1 MHTIKPF
8 DHEGLIHASSS
19 VELIITIEEHVVN
32 GGLGSAVLESFS
44 DHGITKNVVRFGIP
58 DLFAKQYGSQNTLMS
73 SFGLDSNNISKKITT
88 DHKITDGESLIGGGT
103 MPDKKLLTPIIS
115 IENQNID
122 NVLTIL
128 SNQDIPLIPR
138 VSENKIIIDV
148 RSCSA
153 KDDKKIIELLNKL

>member
-1 MHTIKPF
+1 
-8 DHEGLIHASSS
+8 
-19 VELIITIEEHVVN
+19 
-32 GGLGSAVLESFS
+32 
-44 DHGITKNVVRFGIP
+44 
-58 DLFAKQYGSQNTLMS
+58 
-73 SFGLDSNNISKKITT
+73 
-88 DHKITDGESLIGGGT
+88 

-138 VSENKIIIDV
+138 VSEDKIIIDV